1 MPALVAQKVQLEPTP
16 PPPDKAALNPLTV
29 IRP

>member
-1 MPALVAQKVQLEPTP
+1 MPALVLQKVQLEPT

-29 IRP
+29 IGP